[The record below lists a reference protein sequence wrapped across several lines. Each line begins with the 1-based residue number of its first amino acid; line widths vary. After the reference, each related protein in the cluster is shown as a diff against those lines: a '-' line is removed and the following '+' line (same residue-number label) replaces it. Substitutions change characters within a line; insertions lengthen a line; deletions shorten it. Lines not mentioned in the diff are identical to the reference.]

1 MESKSQ
7 KQDRK
12 AYMKEYMSNYY
23 KTNQGKEQ
31 KRGLIRYYKK
41 TNNISE
47 EDKEQYKDD
56 LALMVKTFNCL
67 DKILEHCPQHL
78 QSIFERYLDKI
89 EIV

>member
-1 MESKSQ
+1 MSGFQPTPPQKTKLQKSKS
-7 KQDRK
+7 
-12 AYMKEYMSNYY
+12 
-23 KTNQGKEQ
+23 
-31 KRGLIRYYKK
+31 
-41 TNNISE
+41 